1 MLKWNQNAIL
11 SLRRSTW
18 EPKKEPS
25 ILPFNL
31 MTSTLLNLSVAV
43 FCIGRKMCVGGRGV
57 GVKEKSH
64 VCTCFLQMPAAPAPL
79 PSSAQ
84 TPWRWRWVTFVPRSP
99 WAWLGLTWTLNL
111 VCGEVQGSE
120 GLGGGKILRS
130 ALNPSLELSPAVKR
144 RGGVWVCVLGWGRV
158 ALEVHGWMDRKGSG
172 GGGWLGRHQLWEG
185 WRPSWRAPGQ
195 HGETICGKCPIWER
209 GRCAAGFRFITKS
222 IASWEQRGEW
232 LEWVVI

>member
-99 WAWLGLTWTLNL
+99 WAWLGLTWTLNP

-158 ALEVHGWMDRKGSG
+158 ALEVHRWMDRKGPG
-172 GGGWLGRHQLWEG
+172 GGGVG
-185 WRPSWRAPGQ
+185 WDFTNSERDDVRAGGPPANTGKQSAESAPS
-195 HGETICGKCPIWER
+195 ER
-209 GRCAAGFRFITKS
+209 GADVQPALDLLQNR
-222 IASWEQRGEW
+222 
-232 LEWVVI
+232 